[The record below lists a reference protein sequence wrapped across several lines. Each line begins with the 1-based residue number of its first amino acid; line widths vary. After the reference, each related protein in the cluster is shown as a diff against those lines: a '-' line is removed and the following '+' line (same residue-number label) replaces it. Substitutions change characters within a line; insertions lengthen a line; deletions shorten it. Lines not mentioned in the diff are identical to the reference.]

1 MEQEEK
7 QLSEHESLSII
18 QQMIDTA
25 KQEQKDD
32 GMGWII
38 WGWMLFA
45 ASVLT
50 YLNLEYNWF
59 ESTFVF
65 WNAFGLLTMLLF
77 VIQIIQAIIKKKVRV
92 KTYTKAIFEKLNVG
106 FFISLFF
113 IIVAIN
119 LGAVSPAKGF
129 SMLISLYAFWILI
142 YGALLDF
149 KPSIIGALISWIIA
163 FIALFQN
170 SFSVVMLLQAAAVL
184 CGYIIPGHIA
194 NNKFKKL
201 SRRSSNSAT
210 GV

>member
-1 MEQEEK
+1 MNDEK

-38 WGWMLFA
+38 WGWMLFL
-45 ASVLT
+45 ASILT
-50 YLNLEYNWF
+50 FFNVQYDWF
-59 ESTFVF
+59 GVFFF
-65 WNAFGLLTMLLF
+65 WNAFGILTVILF
-77 VIQIIQAIIKKKVRV
+77 IVEIIQAARKKKTRV
-92 KTYTKAIFEKLNVG
+92 KTYTKAIFEKLNIG
-106 FFISLFF
+106 FFISLLF

-119 LGAVSPAKGF
+119 IGAVTPSKGF
-129 SMLISLYAFWILI
+129 AMLISLYGFWILI

-149 KPSIIGALISWIIA
+149 KPSIIGAFISWVVA
-163 FIALFQN
+163 FVALFQN
-170 SFSVVMLLQAAAVL
+170 DFQVVMLLQAVAVL

-194 NNKFKKL
+194 NNKFRRL
-201 SRRSSNSAT
+201 TRRSSNEIT